1 MSERASG
8 KMSLVVEY
16 EQSDAFAGHLQY
28 FQGLTLFYASA
39 KEMTLGMIVESF
51 FCKISDKTRS
61 ISIPAGQTPIVAFR
75 QIHEQKLGKPYSV
88 CINQKS
94 HTLAFFNEYTVGH
107 CTSECLAKQVFQQC
121 GCTPEYLQGHFSK

>member
-39 KEMTLGMIVESF
+39 KEMTLGMIVETFDSKVF
-51 FCKISDKTRS
+51 FVKFQIKRGQFQYQLVRHQLLLFDRFMNRS
-61 ISIPAGQTPIVAFR
+61 
-75 QIHEQKLGKPYSV
+75 
-88 CINQKS
+88 
-94 HTLAFFNEYTVGH
+94 
-107 CTSECLAKQVFQQC
+107 
-121 GCTPEYLQGHFSK
+121 